1 MKRARISFII
11 IFFITGIIS
20 ENLFAQSDV
29 TLSICSK
36 YITPPFISD
45 GQVYKALITGDEI
58 AEFHITFYGG
68 TVYRIAAATGQTEG
82 NLIFSL
88 YDKERHLLFSNRD
101 YKNSTYWDF
110 KFTST
115 IDCIIEAELDPSARN
130 GSGLVNMLIGFKQQ

>member
-1 MKRARISFII
+1 MKKIALSIFLFIAIS
-11 IFFITGIIS
+11 TSGV
-20 ENLFAQSDV
+20 LLAQSDV
-29 TLSICSK
+29 TLSLCSK
-36 YITPPFISD
+36 YIVPPYISD

-58 AEFHITFYGG
+58 AEFHVTFYGG
-68 TVYRIAAATGQTEG
+68 TVYRIAAATGQSEG

>member
-1 MKRARISFII
+1 MKRVKLTIITLFIA
-11 IFFITGIIS
+11 FIS
-20 ENLFAQSDV
+20 EGLIAQSDV
-29 TLSICSK
+29 TLSLCSK

-45 GQVYKALITGDEI
+45 GQVYKALVTGDEI

-68 TVYRIAAATGQTEG
+68 TTYRISAATGQSEG
-82 NLIFSL
+82 NLIFSV
-88 YDKERHLLFSNRD
+88 YDKERHLLFTNRD

>member
-1 MKRARISFII
+1 MKKIALSIFLFIVIS
-11 IFFITGIIS
+11 TNGV
-20 ENLFAQSDV
+20 LLAQSDV
-29 TLSICSK
+29 TLSLCSK
-36 YITPPFISD
+36 YIVPPYISD

-58 AEFHITFYGG
+58 AEFHVTFYGG
-68 TVYRIAAATGQTEG
+68 TVYRIAAATGQSEG

-115 IDCIIEAELDPSARN
+115 IDCIIEAEIDPSARN
-130 GSGLVNMLIGFKQQ
+130 GSGFVNMLIGFKQQ

>member
-1 MKRARISFII
+1 MKRLKLSIFFFLVII
-11 IFFITGIIS
+11 IRGS
-20 ENLFAQSDV
+20 LSAQSDV
-29 TLSICSK
+29 TLSLCSK
-36 YITPPFISD
+36 YIVPPYISD

-58 AEFHITFYGG
+58 AEFHVTFYGG

-115 IDCIIEAELDPSARN
+115 IDCIIEAELDPSARS

>member
-1 MKRARISFII
+1 MKKIALSIFLFIVIS
-11 IFFITGIIS
+11 TNGV
-20 ENLFAQSDV
+20 LLAQSDV
-29 TLSICSK
+29 TLSLCSK
-36 YITPPFISD
+36 YIVPPYISD

-58 AEFHITFYGG
+58 AEFHVTFYGG
-68 TVYRIAAATGQTEG
+68 TVYRIAAATGQSEG